1 MIAVDVVGACAGD
14 LWFDL
19 LASFVLVVVV
29 LATDTGTGSGCCAS
43 GFDDPALGLF

>member
-19 LASFVLVVVV
+19 LASFVFVVV